1 MNRFAAIVTVVP
13 IVAIAA
19 ILIMTVPEKWRL
31 IHILGLVL
39 LLPGL
44 VLLTMARVQ
53 LGSAFS
59 ISAQANTLVTRGL
72 YSWIR
77 NPIYVFGIP
86 VITGLILYLNR
97 PLYLLILTPLILL
110 QITRARRESQV
121 LEERFG
127 EAYRQFKSR
136 TWF

>member
-97 PLYLLILTPLILL
+97 PLY
-110 QITRARRESQV
+110 
-121 LEERFG
+121 
-127 EAYRQFKSR
+127 
-136 TWF
+136 